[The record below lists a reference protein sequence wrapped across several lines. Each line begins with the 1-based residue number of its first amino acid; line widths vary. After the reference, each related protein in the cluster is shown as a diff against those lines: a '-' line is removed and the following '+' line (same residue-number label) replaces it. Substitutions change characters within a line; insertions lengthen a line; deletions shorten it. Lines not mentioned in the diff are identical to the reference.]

1 MREISFKGTRV
12 TLFDASSLHKM
23 AVWSD
28 VSPLCSFVEMR
39 MLLSCME
46 LSPALIIM
54 ALVVSRF

>member
-1 MREISFKGTRV
+1 MRKILFKGARV

-28 VSPLCSFVEMR
+28 VSPWCSFVKMR
-39 MLLSCME
+39 MLLLCVE
-46 LSPALIIM
+46 LSPALIIV